1 MTETLFQFFL
11 ISQVRKL
18 ANDGILGKS
27 TKLSKDQ
34 AHWLKENSRFKPTT
48 TNKII
53 TCINHILKFCEVQKI
68 SNANDCITRLE
79 LRNVS
84 GIEMFL
90 KGHIKT
96 FSEDMKRK
104 RTQQE
109 LYFIAKKIHER
120 EEKISDNLL
129 LLLKDLLGNENVITD
144 LNQRKYFSQDVFDEG
159 KIITAVIQPNNI
171 DQLCKAISII
181 TNTGIPIYPRGGGY
195 SYSNSYLSVT
205 DYGISLDL
213 RKLNKIIEI
222 NTKDM
227 FVTVE
232 AGCTWEKLDQE
243 LKKYNVRCEFWGP
256 LSGYQSTIG
265 GGISQGAASLGS
277 ARDGIS
283 AESVLNL
290 DIISA
295 NGEIFST
302 GSSAQKSKSP
312 FFRNYGPDITGM
324 FCGDCGALGIKAN
337 ITLRLQKRANITQ
350 GLSFGFENFND
361 LLNAMSKISSTNRV
375 TECFGF
381 TSRAMESV
389 MASQGLWKDIKIMFT
404 VGMSSSGFL
413 GGIFQALK
421 MAFYGRRFLN
431 NAQYFAH
438 CVVEGYNK
446 QEIKGHVK
454 TIKDSIKGLGV
465 DLPNTMPT
473 VMRSVPF
480 SPYPVVG
487 VNGTRMLPFH
497 GIMPFSKAFDFHN
510 ELEKLLYSYKEDMKL
525 VGMTVPA
532 MFNTISTNGFLYE
545 PVLYWPDKPN
555 IFHEKHTD
563 DKILSRM
570 KNNTENY
577 AGRKLAKKLFNEI
590 VSLMHKKNSV
600 HLQIGKVYPYMLDR
614 SAMNIDLIKS
624 IKNKIDP
631 NNLIN
636 PGTLGL

>member
-11 ISQVRKL
+11 ISQVRQL

-27 TKLSKDQ
+27 IKLTKGQ
-34 AHWLKENSRFKPTT
+34 AQWLKENSRFKPTT

-53 TCINHILKFCEVQKI
+53 TCVNHILKFCKVQKI
-68 SNANDCITRLE
+68 FNANDCISRLE

-104 RTQQE
+104 RTQKE
-109 LYFIAKKIHER
+109 LHFIAKKIHER
-120 EEKISDNLL
+120 EEKVSENLIIA
-129 LLLKDLLGNENVITD
+129 LKELLGNENVITD
-144 LNQRKYFSQDVFDEG
+144 LNERRYFSQDVFDEG
-159 KIITAVIQPNNI
+159 KIVTAIIQPKNLE
-171 DQLCKAISII
+171 QLRKAISII
-181 TNTGIPIYPRGGGY
+181 TNTGISIYPRGGGY
-195 SYSNSYLSVT
+195 SYTNSYLSVT

-213 RKLNKIIEI
+213 RKLDDIIEI

-227 FVTVE
+227 YVTVE
-232 AGCTWEKLDQE
+232 PGCTWEKLDKE
-243 LKKYNVRCEFWGP
+243 LKKYSVRCEFWGP
-256 LSGYQSTIG
+256 LSGYKSTVG
-265 GGISQGAASLGS
+265 GGISQGSASLGS
-277 ARDGIS
+277 AKDGIS

-290 DIISA
+290 DIITS

-302 GSSAQKSKSP
+302 GSSAQKNKSP
-312 FFRNYGPDITGM
+312 FFRNYGPDLTGI
-324 FCGDCGALGIKAN
+324 FCGDCGALGIKAR
-337 ITLRLQKRANITQ
+337 ITLRLQNRATMTQ
-350 GLSFGFENFND
+350 GLSFGFETFDD

-381 TSRAMESV
+381 TNRAMESV
-389 MASQGLWKDIKIMFT
+389 MASQGLWNDIKLMFA
-404 VGMSSSGFL
+404 VGMSSSGIF
-413 GGIFQALK
+413 GGLIQASK
-421 MAFYGRRFLN
+421 MAFYGRRFLKD
-431 NAQYFAH
+431 ASYFAH

-446 QEIKGHVK
+446 YEIKGNIR
-454 TIKDSIKGLGV
+454 TIRKSIKGLGI

-473 VMRSVPF
+473 VMRSAPF
-480 SPYPVVG
+480 APYPVVG

-497 GIMPFSKAFDFHN
+497 GIIPFSKAVEFHN
-510 ELEKLLYSYKEDMKL
+510 ELEKLLTKYKKDMSS
-525 VGMTVPA
+525 VGMIVPA

-555 IFHEKHTD
+555 EFHEIHTNET
-563 DKILSRM
+563 ILSLMR
-570 KNNTENY
+570 KNSENH
-577 AGRKLAKKLFNEI
+577 AGRKLAKILFKEI

-600 HLQIGKVYPYMLDR
+600 HLQIGKVYPYMTDR
-614 SAMNIDLIKS
+614 SSINIDMIKS
-624 IKNKIDP
+624 IKNKVDP